1 MNMGVVLQN
10 SELFQDTIINN
21 LKLANPDV
29 TTEQLQKIA
38 KMCGADFIEELPQG
52 YETML
57 SEKGSN
63 LSGGQRQRIAFMR
76 ALINNQGV
84 KAVSN

>member
-1 MNMGVVLQN
+1 
-10 SELFQDTIINN
+10 
-21 LKLANPDV
+21 
-29 TTEQLQKIA
+29 
-38 KMCGADFIEELPQG
+38 MCGADFIEELPQG

-76 ALINNQGV
+76 ALINNPKTFLIQLARV
-84 KAVSN
+84 F

>member
-29 TTEQLQKIA
+29 TTEQLQDKTA
-38 KMCGADFIEELPQG
+38 GNSFW
-52 YETML
+52 
-57 SEKGSN
+57 
-63 LSGGQRQRIAFMR
+63 
-76 ALINNQGV
+76 
-84 KAVSN
+84 